1 MFKIGYMVFLVKMG
15 ALTPP
20 LRQQLLIDY
29 PPISALRA
37 SRADAVLFT
46 LTSADITS

>member
-15 ALTPP
+15 AITPP
-20 LRQQLLIDY
+20 SITTTPIDY

-37 SRADAVLFT
+37 SRADTVLFT
-46 LTSADITS
+46 LTSPVITS